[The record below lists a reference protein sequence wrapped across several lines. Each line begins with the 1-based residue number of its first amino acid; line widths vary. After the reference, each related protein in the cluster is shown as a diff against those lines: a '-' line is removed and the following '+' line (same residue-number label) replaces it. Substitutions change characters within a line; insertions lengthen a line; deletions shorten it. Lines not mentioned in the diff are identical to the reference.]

1 MLGDDPFRQA
11 FEMHGGHQ
19 YVDVLGAVAQP
30 GGHVDGRADVVVAFE
45 EQGMAG
51 GEAGAQRER
60 GAHARRPPGEVGR
73 ELDTGPLLDGD
84 DHASVTEP
92 FGDPYTP
99 FGSHFANQRAERAE
113 DASGGIIAVGG
124 RVVREPR
131 QIDEDEGPRYSH
143 PTDRT
148 ALPDD
153 DQVPPLRYVCHMA
166 PRFTYSRWDGTQ
178 RGFDLDADLLFDQL
192 TDELLYHG
200 DVNAALRRMMQ
211 EGMRG
216 PDGERLDGLRDM
228 LDRLRHERQNRLEQS
243 NLGGVYDEIAAELD
257 DIIDEERHA
266 IENAVRDAE
275 ASGEQRR
282 ADAAHNTA
290 AERNMRLDL
299 MPDDLAGKV
308 RELSAYDFESADAQ
322 QRFEQMMDK
331 LRQQLMQQAV
341 DQMSDGLQNM
351 TPADM
356 QRMKDMLAALN
367 EMLEKHQ
374 QGEDP
379 GFEQFMEE
387 FGDFFPE
394 DPQSVEELLEAMA
407 KRMAAMQAMLNSMT
421 PDQRA
426 QLQQLS
432 DQLLSDMDLQWQ
444 MGQLGANLQQMF
456 PQLNWG
462 QSYDFDGQDPMGF
475 DQAMQ
480 AMADLGDLDQLEHL
494 LQSATNPG
502 ALAEADMD
510 RVRELLGDDAAASL
524 ERLSQLTKMLEEAG
538 LIENKE
544 GRLELTPRGLR
555 AIGSN
560 ALRDLFTKLTKEHV
574 GQHQTHELGQ
584 GHERTYQT
592 KAYEFGDP
600 FQLDLHNTIR
610 NALRRT
616 GQGTPV
622 RLEPDDFEIERTEHL
637 TRSSTVLMLDLS
649 MSMPM
654 RDNFLPAKKVA
665 MALHHLISSQFPRD
679 YLGLVGFSE
688 TARVITADQLPE
700 VSWDFVYG
708 TNMHHGFT
716 LARQLLSKQ
725 TGTKQIIMITDGEPT
740 AHVTPQGDVYF
751 NYPPVRET
759 IEATLREVVRCT
771 RDQIR
776 INTFVLDATT
786 ALTQFI
792 ERLTEINGGRAFYTT
807 NEALGDYVLVD
818 FLEHRRRMTQRRA
831 G

>member
-1 MLGDDPFRQA
+1 
-11 FEMHGGHQ
+11 
-19 YVDVLGAVAQP
+19 
-30 GGHVDGRADVVVAFE
+30 
-45 EQGMAG
+45 
-51 GEAGAQRER
+51 
-60 GAHARRPPGEVGR
+60 
-73 ELDTGPLLDGD
+73 
-84 DHASVTEP
+84 
-92 FGDPYTP
+92 
-99 FGSHFANQRAERAE
+99 
-113 DASGGIIAVGG
+113 
-124 RVVREPR
+124 
-131 QIDEDEGPRYSH
+131 
-143 PTDRT
+143 
-148 ALPDD
+148 
-153 DQVPPLRYVCHMA
+153 MA
-166 PRFTYSRWDGTQ
+166 PRFSYSRWDGTQ

-211 EGMRG
+211 EGMSG

-228 LDRLRHERQNRLEQS
+228 MDRLRQERQDRLEQS
-243 NLGGVYDEIAAELD
+243 NLGGVYDEIADQLD

-266 IENAVRDAE
+266 IENALRDAE
-275 ASGEQRR
+275 ASGDERR
-282 ADAAHNTA
+282 SEAAHNTA

-299 MPDDLAGKV
+299 MPNDLAGKV
-308 RELSAYDFESADAQ
+308 RELSAYDFESAEAQ
-322 QRFEQMMDK
+322 QRFEQMLDK

-341 DQMSDGLQNM
+341 DQMSDGMANM
-351 TPADM
+351 SPQDM

-367 EMLEKHQ
+367 EMLDKHQ
-374 QGEDP
+374 HGDDP
-379 GFEQFMEE
+379 EFEQFMEE
-387 FGDFFPE
+387 FGEFFPE
-394 DPQSVEELLEAMA
+394 NPQNVEELLEAMA

-421 PDQRA
+421 PEQRS

-432 DQLLSDMDLQWQ
+432 DQLMTDMDLQWQ
-444 MGQLGANLQQMF
+444 MDQLGSNLQQMF

-462 QSYDFDGQDPMGF
+462 QSYEFEGQDPMGMN
-475 DQAMQ
+475 QAMQ
-480 AMADLGDLDQLEHL
+480 AMADLGDLDQLENL
-494 LQSATNPG
+494 LQNATNPG

-510 RVRELLGDDAAASL
+510 RVRDLLGDDAAKSL
-524 ERLSQLTKMLEEAG
+524 ERLSELTKMLEEAG

-574 GQHQTHELGQ
+574 GQHQTHQLGQ

-592 KAYEFGDP
+592 KQYEFGDP
-600 FQLDLHNTIR
+600 FQLDLHRTIR
-610 NALRRT
+610 NALSRT

-622 RLEPDDFEIERTEHL
+622 QLRPEDFEIERTEHL

-688 TARVITADQLPE
+688 TARVVTVDQLPE
-700 VSWDFVYG
+700 VSWDLVYG

-740 AHVTPQGDVYF
+740 AHITPEGDVYF

-759 IEATLREVVRCT
+759 VEATLREVVRCT

-792 ERLTEINGGRAFYTT
+792 EKLTEINGGRAFYTT
-807 NEALGDYVLVD
+807 NESLGDYVLVD